1 MKHAL
6 VLLVLSGCPDLG
18 DTERAVSFGNAA
30 ATTRDYVHRV
40 EGSDPSS
47 FEAELHGR
55 YTVPP
60 ERAILRADLQLAR
73 ASSDEATSA
82 SIAAR
87 RTLVRLF
94 DEAEHC
100 EARVV
105 DVGPTT
111 RIAWDDWSASSLLR
125 IDIDLRGADDVETR
139 SARIEACTAVFFR
152 EHSELENVHVRI
164 GTPLLTIGDPS
175 SHREALLERELA
187 RLRAVAA
194 QPNAPAQFSADSL
207 DCTSTGEVHIVD
219 RTLSGVALAVD
230 LDCGR
235 ARAAAEAPAS
245 PFTPE

>member
-6 VLLVLSGCPDLG
+6 VLLVLSGCPDFG
-18 DTERAVSFGNAA
+18 DTDRAVSFGNAA

-55 YTVPP
+55 YAVPP

-87 RTLVRLF
+87 RTLVQLF

-100 EARVV
+100 EARVI
-105 DVGPTT
+105 DIGPTT
-111 RIAWDDWSASSLLR
+111 RVAWDDWSASSLLR
-125 IDIDLRGADDVETR
+125 VDIDLRGAEDVETR
-139 SARIEACTAVFFR
+139 SARTEACTAVFFR
-152 EHSELENVHVRI
+152 EEPELENVHVRI
-164 GTPLLTIGDPS
+164 GTPLLTIDDPS
-175 SHREALLERELA
+175 SHRAALLERELA

-194 QPNAPAQFSADSL
+194 QPNTPAQFSAETL
-207 DCTSTGEVHIVD
+207 ECTSTGEVRIVD

-230 LDCGR
+230 LSCGR
-235 ARAAAEAPAS
+235 EAPAPAAS
-245 PFTPE
+245 STAFTPE

>member
-6 VLLVLSGCPDLG
+6 VLLVLTGCPDLG
-18 DTERAVSFGNAA
+18 DTDRAVSFGNAA
-30 ATTRDYVHRV
+30 ASTRDYVHRV

-55 YTVPP
+55 YSVPP
-60 ERAILRADLQLAR
+60 ERAILRVDLQLAR

-100 EARVV
+100 EARVM
-105 DVGPTT
+105 DIGPTT
-111 RIAWDDWSASSLLR
+111 RVAWDDWSASSLLR
-125 IDIDLRGADDVETR
+125 VDIDLRGAEDVESR

-152 EHSELENVHVRI
+152 EEPELENVHVRI
-164 GTPLLTIGDPS
+164 GTPLPTIDDPS

-187 RLRAVAA
+187 RLRSVAA
-194 QPNAPAQFSADSL
+194 QPNAPAQFSADAL

-219 RTLSGVALAVD
+219 RTLAGIALAVD

-235 ARAAAEAPAS
+235 GRATPEAPVA